1 MSVGRAHDGP
11 TALEPA
17 AIARQLETVRLGR
30 RLEYFDELDSTN
42 TTARELAEAGAAEGT
57 VVIAESQRR
66 GRGRLGRQWVSPP
79 GRNLYLSL
87 VLRPSLPPAAAPQI
101 TLVVGLAAAEAVR
114 EWTPAVGIKWPNDL
128 VSGGR
133 KLAGILT
140 EMSADEGRVHFV
152 IAGIGVNLNSEPE
165 DFPPELRPLATSLRV
180 VSGALV
186 DRARFVAR
194 LLHRLEVRYDQFLR
208 EGFATIAPSWEEL
221 SELTGETILVQSQG
235 ERIEGTVL
243 GLADDGALRVREGR
257 DGERRIV
264 AGDVTVVGGYR
275 RARAEGKA

>member
-1 MSVGRAHDGP
+1 
-11 TALEPA
+11 
-17 AIARQLETVRLGR
+17 
-30 RLEYFDELDSTN
+30 
-42 TTARELAEAGAAEGT
+42 
-57 VVIAESQRR
+57 
-66 GRGRLGRQWVSPP
+66 
-79 GRNLYLSL
+79 
-87 VLRPSLPPAAAPQI
+87 
-101 TLVVGLAAAEAVR
+101 
-114 EWTPAVGIKWPNDL
+114 
-128 VSGGR
+128 
-133 KLAGILT
+133 
-140 EMSADEGRVHFV
+140 V

-165 DFPPELRPLATSLRV
+165 DFPPALRPLATSLRV